1 MSTSWYLGVDVGS
14 VHLKVV
20 AIAPQGEHYSWVR
33 PTRGRSLDVFTGL
46 LQAEIRKFVGNAQ
59 VCLAVTG
66 IGQDLLAGMAGVHM
80 VNEVMATARAAAHL
94 FPGIRTVVDIGGQFS
109 KWILLTGSGS
119 NPFEVRDFATNGLCA
134 AGTGAFLERQ
144 AGRLQI
150 SVETLGKIA
159 STAPKGCAIA
169 GRCTVFAKSDMI
181 HLQQKG
187 TPTEEIAYGLCL
199 ALVRT
204 FMTTVMHGRKMTLPV
219 LLVGG
224 GAANPG
230 LVRAF
235 RDLLGSEDSVIV
247 PEEPM
252 CLGALGAA
260 QIVRAEQADAI
271 PAEALTEFLTSR
283 PATDISKDKATL
295 EPLGVPGQTVALRLN
310 EDPELVPG
318 PTQVF
323 LGIDVGSVSTNL
335 VLLNPGAE
343 LIQGIYLPTRGEPLA
358 AINEGLSRIRERYVG
373 RLEILGVGVT
383 GSGRY
388 LAAQVLCADIVRNEI
403 TAQLT
408 STAHYFPDVDTVFEI
423 GGQDSKYIEAKGGRL
438 LDFEM
443 NKICSAGTGSFLEEQ
458 AHRLGIDIREEFT
471 TQALSGTSPCD
482 LGTRCT
488 VFMDSELVGA
498 LQQGATVGN
507 LCAGLAYSVARNY
520 LDKVVAGRPIGETIV
535 FQGGTASNGAV
546 VAAFRK
552 ILGRNV
558 HIHPYN
564 RLSGAIGV
572 ALLAALQ
579 MECTPYKTNFAG
591 FEACKAATVSSFEC
605 KGCEN
610 RCEVNRVTASGRT
623 AHFGDICERYT
634 EQDLY
639 GSKAIERLKTR
650 RPFPE
655 LFALREDLLRQ
666 ANATASSAEDGRM
679 RVGIPRASLALEFLP
694 FWMSLISELGFAPV
708 VSARAD
714 PAKLAEMGR
723 GVPAEVC
730 LPLKAAAACVASLIH
745 EQQVPYA
752 FVPSLL
758 ECLPRK
764 DGGETH
770 TCLYAQQFPDML
782 RAEYKDKLIHA
793 QFALGENPWDDLEG
807 TRAL

>member
-1 MSTSWYLGVDVGS
+1 MEGATMSTSWYLGVDVGS

-187 TPTEEIAYGLCL
+187 TP
-199 ALVRT
+199 LVRT

-388 LAAQVLCADIVRNEI
+388 RG
-403 TAQLT
+403 
-408 STAHYFPDVDTVFEI
+408 H
-423 GGQDSKYIEAKGGRL
+423 
-438 LDFEM
+438 
-443 NKICSAGTGSFLEEQ
+443 
-458 AHRLGIDIREEFT
+458 
-471 TQALSGTSPCD
+471 
-482 LGTRCT
+482 
-488 VFMDSELVGA
+488 
-498 LQQGATVGN
+498 
-507 LCAGLAYSVARNY
+507 
-520 LDKVVAGRPIGETIV
+520 
-535 FQGGTASNGAV
+535 
-546 VAAFRK
+546 
-552 ILGRNV
+552 
-558 HIHPYN
+558 
-564 RLSGAIGV
+564 
-572 ALLAALQ
+572 
-579 MECTPYKTNFAG
+579 
-591 FEACKAATVSSFEC
+591 
-605 KGCEN
+605 
-610 RCEVNRVTASGRT
+610 
-623 AHFGDICERYT
+623 
-634 EQDLY
+634 
-639 GSKAIERLKTR
+639 
-650 RPFPE
+650 
-655 LFALREDLLRQ
+655 
-666 ANATASSAEDGRM
+666 
-679 RVGIPRASLALEFLP
+679 SL
-694 FWMSLISELGFAPV
+694 
-708 VSARAD
+708 
-714 PAKLAEMGR
+714 
-723 GVPAEVC
+723 
-730 LPLKAAAACVASLIH
+730 
-745 EQQVPYA
+745 
-752 FVPSLL
+752 
-758 ECLPRK
+758 
-764 DGGETH
+764 
-770 TCLYAQQFPDML
+770 
-782 RAEYKDKLIHA
+782 
-793 QFALGENPWDDLEG
+793 
-807 TRAL
+807 